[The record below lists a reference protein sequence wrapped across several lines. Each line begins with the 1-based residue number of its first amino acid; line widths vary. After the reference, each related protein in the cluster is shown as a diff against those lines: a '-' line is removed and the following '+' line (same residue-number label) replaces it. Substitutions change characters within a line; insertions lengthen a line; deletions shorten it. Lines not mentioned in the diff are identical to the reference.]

1 MAAKSYLF
9 VISAVISSA
18 VLPLSTGTTFKR
30 KVVSAVPGDITMS
43 HAGLSESVT
52 HTKPIPDLSVRIP
65 LTICADL
72 IHACHNFLYL
82 PMDWYSMRFP
92 ILFSHNHPDS
102 SWPPGLGDQA
112 PAGTRPWSPDPRWPQ
127 AWTGALLRWTS
138 PSESF
143 PVRSP

>member
-1 MAAKSYLF
+1 
-9 VISAVISSA
+9 
-18 VLPLSTGTTFKR
+18 
-30 KVVSAVPGDITMS
+30 MS

-52 HTKPIPDLSVRIP
+52 HTKPIPDLLSVRIP

-102 SWPPGLGDQA
+102 RWPPGLGDQA
-112 PAGTRPWSPDPRWPQ
+112 PAGTRPWSPDSRWPPNLGHQTPAGRQ
-127 AWTGALLRWTS
+127 ALVTRPPLATGMDWSAVALDQ
-138 PSESF
+138 PQ
-143 PVRSP
+143 

>member
-1 MAAKSYLF
+1 
-9 VISAVISSA
+9 
-18 VLPLSTGTTFKR
+18 
-30 KVVSAVPGDITMS
+30 MS

-92 ILFSHNHPDS
+92 ILFSHNH
-102 SWPPGLGDQA
+102 LI
-112 PAGTRPWSPDPRWPQ
+112 PAGHQALVTRPPLATGMDWSAVALDQPQ
-127 AWTGALLRWTS
+127 
-138 PSESF
+138 
-143 PVRSP
+143 